1 MEKLILFFLLFVF
14 RTGYSQTFEM
24 YELAKISMASDEYL
38 EYVVAEKGYKFF
50 ETKNEQDYI
59 AKVYVSNSKGGKSY
73 FISKLKYKNNKE
85 VLISYRTT
93 IDGEYLKWK
102 NNMIKSLFEEIEKRP
117 NDKIIFHYS
126 NGDIEISYIDPRYD
140 ITKQSFYLKSN
151 KIEYEIDVSTTK
163 K

>member
-24 YELAKISMASDEYL
+24 YELAKICTASDVYFDD
-38 EYVVAEKGYKFF
+38 VVAEKGYKFF
-50 ETKNEQDYI
+50 ETKNEQDYT

-73 FISKLKYKNNKE
+73 FITKLKYKNNKE
-85 VLISYRTT
+85 VLVSYRTK

-102 NNMIKSLFEEIEKRP
+102 NNMIEYSFEDIKKRP
-117 NDKIIFHYS
+117 NDKVSFNYAK
-126 NGDIEISYIDPRYD
+126 GDIEACFLDLSSDF
-140 ITKQSFYLKSN
+140 TKLCFYLKSN
-151 KIEYEIDVSTTK
+151 KIEYEIDISTTK

>member
-24 YELAKISMASDEYL
+24 NELVKISMYSDEYL

-59 AKVYVSNSKGGKSY
+59 VKVYVNNSKVGKSY
-73 FISKLKYKNNKE
+73 FITKLKYKNNKE
-85 VLISYRTT
+85 VLVSYRTT

-102 NNMIKSLFEEIEKRP
+102 NNMIESLFEGIKKRP
-117 NDKIIFHYS
+117 SDKIIFHYT
-126 NGDIEISYIDPRYD
+126 NDDIEISYLDPSYD
-140 ITKQSFYLKSN
+140 ITKLSIYLKSN
-151 KIEYEIDVSTTK
+151 KIDYEIDVSTTK